1 MAGHRGSDTNMN
13 CRIYYLVKPT
23 IKGGFFESSSE
34 DIPGRVLDVL
44 SPNEGA
50 NRVI

>member
-1 MAGHRGSDTNMN
+1 MD
-13 CRIYYLVKPT
+13 CRVYYLVKPT
-23 IKGGFFESSSE
+23 IKGSFFESSSE

-44 SPNEGA
+44 SPDEGK